1 MDFNEKNAT
10 NAVLDSFSKIKDKRL
25 KQIMNSIITHLHEV
39 VKEVE
44 PTEDEWMKA
53 IMFLTKTGQKCDDRR
68 QEFILLSDV
77 LGVSMLLDAIN
88 NRKTKDETETTVLG
102 PFHAPS
108 STMSNGENIAKN
120 VVGDDCIV
128 SGNVF
133 DVNKNLIA
141 GASIEVWQSGPDGL
155 YDVQKEGEVVDLRA
169 TFISLEDGSYL
180 FRTVK
185 PQFYPIPVDGPVG
198 DLLNNLD
205 RHPYRPAHIH
215 FMVKA
220 DGYKDLVTHVHLFK
234 RLKIDRERERERW
247 KEKRRTQARK
257 GKGRLVP
264 NGLPSA
270 FARRAI
276 FTIEHFRLGRMR
288 ASNR

>member
-10 NAVLDSFSKIKDKRL
+10 DAVLDSFSKIKDKRL

-53 IMFLTKTGQKCDDRR
+53 IMFLTQTGQKCDDRR

-120 VVGDDCIV
+120 VVGDNCIV
-128 SGNVF
+128 SGNIF
-133 DVNKNLIA
+133 DANKNLIA

-155 YDVQKEGEVVDLRA
+155 YDVQKEGNVVDLRA

-220 DGYKDLVTHVHLFK
+220 DGYKDLVTHVFIDGDKYLQSDTVFAVKKSLLRKLEKGFDSDENKECYHLEFD
-234 RLKIDRERERERW
+234 IVM
-247 KEKRRTQARK
+247 EKK
-257 GKGRLVP
+257 
-264 NGLPSA
+264 
-270 FARRAI
+270 
-276 FTIEHFRLGRMR
+276 
-288 ASNR
+288 